1 MGESI
6 VINCTMNT
14 KQHLLWIRIILV
26 FFVFALGISG
36 FTAIP
41 LRFEMNILNSIAR
54 EGTIVEDIVPL
65 LATWI
70 SLGHVALENLYQNY
84 GFLAYGYDWL
94 AFGHFVI
101 AIAFLG
107 AVNNPVHNR
116 WVIEFGMIACVLI
129 IPYAFFFGQIRGIPL
144 LWRVIDML
152 FSIFGIVPLYIARR
166 MTLEIELDIQSIG

>member
-1 MGESI
+1 MDTH
-6 VINCTMNT
+6 CRLT
-14 KQHLLWIRIILV
+14 RIKAILV

-41 LRFEMNILNSIAR
+41 LRFELNILNSIAG
-54 EGTIVEDIVPL
+54 EGTSVANVVPW

-70 SLGHVALENLYQNY
+70 SLVHNALEKLYQDY
-84 GFLAYGYDWL
+84 AFLAYGYDWL

-107 AVNNPVHNR
+107 AIKDPIRNR

-129 IPYAFFFGQIRGIPL
+129 LPYAFIFGQIRGIPI

-152 FSIFGIVPLYIARR
+152 FGILGIGPLYFARK
-166 MTLEIELDIQSIG
+166 MTLELEADQQSVG

>member
-1 MGESI
+1 MD
-6 VINCTMNT
+6 THRRLT
-14 KQHLLWIRIILV
+14 RIKAILV

-41 LRFEMNILNSIAR
+41 LRFELNILNSIAG
-54 EGTIVEDIVPL
+54 EGTSIANVIPW

-70 SLGHVALENLYQNY
+70 SLVHNALEKLYQDY
-84 GFLAYGYDWL
+84 AFLAYGYDWL

-107 AVNNPVHNR
+107 SVKDPVRNR

-129 IPYAFFFGQIRGIPL
+129 LPYAFIFGQIRGIPI

-152 FSIFGIVPLYIARR
+152 FGILGIVPLYFARK
-166 MTLEIELDIQSIG
+166 MTLELEAYQQSIG

>member
-1 MGESI
+1 MD
-6 VINCTMNT
+6 THRRLT
-14 KQHLLWIRIILV
+14 RIKAILV

-36 FTAIP
+36 LTAIP
-41 LRFEMNILNSIAR
+41 LRFELNILNSIAG
-54 EGTIVEDIVPL
+54 EGTSVANVVPW

-70 SLGHVALENLYQNY
+70 SLVHTALEKLYQDY
-84 GFLAYGYDWL
+84 AFLAYGYDWL

-107 AVNNPVHNR
+107 AVKDPVRNR

-129 IPYAFFFGQIRGIPL
+129 LPYAFIFGQIRGIPI

-152 FSIFGIVPLYIARR
+152 FGILGIVPLYIARK
-166 MTLEIELDIQSIG
+166 MTLELESDQEIVG

>member
-1 MGESI
+1 MDTH
-6 VINCTMNT
+6 CRLT
-14 KQHLLWIRIILV
+14 RIKAILV

-41 LRFEMNILNSIAR
+41 LRFELNILNSIAG
-54 EGTIVEDIVPL
+54 EGTSVANVVPW

-70 SLGHVALENLYQNY
+70 SLVHNALEKLYQDY
-84 GFLAYGYDWL
+84 AFLAYGYDWL

-107 AVNNPVHNR
+107 AIKDPIRNR

-129 IPYAFFFGQIRGIPL
+129 LPYAFVFGQIRGIPI

-152 FSIFGIVPLYIARR
+152 FGILGIGPLYFARK
-166 MTLEIELDIQSIG
+166 MTLELEADQQSVG

>member
-1 MGESI
+1 LGESI

-14 KQHLLWIRIILV
+14 KRHLLWIRIILI

-41 LRFEMNILNSIAR
+41 LRFELNILNSIAG
-54 EGTIVEDIVPL
+54 EGTIVEDVVPM

-70 SLGHVALENLYQNY
+70 SLVHNALENLYQNY
-84 GFLAYGYDWL
+84 EFLAYGYDWL

-107 AVNNPVHNR
+107 AVNNPVRNR

-129 IPYAFFFGQIRGIPL
+129 IPYAFFFGQIRGIPF

-152 FSIFGIVPLYIARR
+152 FGIFGIIPLYIARK
-166 MTLEIELDIQSIG
+166 MTIEMEANTQSTR

>member
-1 MGESI
+1 MD
-6 VINCTMNT
+6 TRRRLT
-14 KQHLLWIRIILV
+14 RIKAILV

-41 LRFEMNILNSIAR
+41 LRFELNILNSIAG
-54 EGTIVEDIVPL
+54 EGTGIANIVPW

-70 SLGHVALENLYQNY
+70 SLVHHALEKLYQDY
-84 GFLAYGYDWL
+84 AFLAYGYDWL

-107 AVNNPVHNR
+107 AVKDPVRNR

-129 IPYAFFFGQIRGIPL
+129 LPYAFIFGQIRGIPI

-152 FSIFGIVPLYIARR
+152 FGILGIVPLYFARK
-166 MTLEIELDIQSIG
+166 MTLELEADQQSIG

>member
-1 MGESI
+1 
-6 VINCTMNT
+6 MNT
-14 KQHLLWIRIILV
+14 HRRLFWIKAILI

-41 LRFEMNILNSIAR
+41 LRFELNILNSVAG
-54 EGTIVEDIVPL
+54 EGTIVEDVIPM

-70 SLGHVALENLYQNY
+70 SLVHNAIDDLYQDY
-84 GFLAYGYDWL
+84 AFLAYGYDWL

-107 AVNNPVHNR
+107 AVKDPIRNR

-129 IPYAFFFGQIRGIPL
+129 LPYAFILGEIRGIPM

-152 FSIFGIVPLYIARR
+152 FGIFGIIPLYFARK
-166 MTLEIELDIQSIG
+166 MTLELETELKD

>member
-1 MGESI
+1 
-6 VINCTMNT
+6 MNT
-14 KQHLLWIRIILV
+14 HRHLFRIRAILI
-26 FFVFALGISG
+26 FFILALGISG

-41 LRFEMNILNSIAR
+41 LRFELNILNAIAG
-54 EGTIVEDIVPL
+54 EGTMIEEIVPL

-70 SLGHVALENLYQNY
+70 SHVHNGLENLYQDY
-84 GFLAYGYDWL
+84 AFLAYGYDWL

-107 AVNNPVHNR
+107 AVRDPVRNR

-129 IPYAFFFGQIRGIPL
+129 IPYAFIFGQIRGIPI

-152 FSIFGIVPLYIARR
+152 FGIRFTVNRVKKTGTGMYR
-166 MTLEIELDIQSIG
+166 EN